1 MKKWTSS
8 IVFFV
13 VISCIAFSCKE
24 NKTLQ
29 ELLQEERKAIDRFIS
44 MNDLV
49 ILKNYPTDGIF
60 NEKEY
65 FKTNEG
71 LIFQVVDSGNGKRVQ
86 LLNDV
91 SVRCDYVQ
99 DIKNVVRGDTSRW
112 LPSPLPYEPITFVYG
127 IPQTYSAYDSSVCE
141 AWVIPLGYVGEDAIL
156 NLIVP
161 SSIGAYNDKNVSI
174 TPVFYKNLKYTR
186 FN

>member
-1 MKKWTSS
+1 MKKCVSG
-8 IVFFV
+8 IVFI
-13 VISCIAFSCKE
+13 VIVFCISFSCKE

-44 MNDLV
+44 MNDLN
-49 ILKNYPTDGIF
+49 ILKDYPIDGVF
-60 NEKEY
+60 NEKDY
-65 FKTNEG
+65 YKTNEG
-71 LIFQVVDSGNGKRVQ
+71 AFFQVVDSGNGKRVQ

-99 DIKNVVRGDTSRW
+99 DIKDVVRGDTSRW
-112 LPSPLPYEPITFVYG
+112 LPSPLPYEPISFVYG
-127 IPQTYSAYDSSVCE
+127 IPQTYSAYNSSVCQ
-141 AWVIPLGYVGEDAIL
+141 AWVIPLEFVGENAVL
-156 NLIVP
+156 NMIVP
-161 SSIGAYNDKNVSI
+161 SSVGSYGDNNSI